1 MELGCRRT
9 EVFFGRRKHE
19 YRETIGSCVDNCR
32 HCPHCVGRLQVSK
45 QDAGSID
52 VDTVQE
58 AANRPAKALESGD
71 ASKINAQL
79 AKHYKVLQ
87 AKPSKLITDAS
98 VRKVSTNS
106 AIIAYTLVGKRLSQ
120 KVDFKLTV
128 DQAGNA
134 HYFANF
140 NPFVTIS
147 SPSVKLNGTE
157 VPYIAPSELGTAF
170 PEQYVLPGEYRVKY
184 QDDIF
189 AIDTTAKFGVGSLK
203 R

>member
-1 MELGCRRT
+1 M
-9 EVFFGRRKHE
+9 
-19 YRETIGSCVDNCR
+19 
-32 HCPHCVGRLQVSK
+32 
-45 QDAGSID
+45 
-52 VDTVQE
+52 
-58 AANRPAKALESGD
+58 ESGD

-98 VRKVSTNS
+98 VRSTNS

-134 HYFANF
+134 HYSANF

-147 SPSVKLNGTE
+147 SPSVELNGTE
-157 VPYIAPSELGTAF
+157 VPYVAPSELGTAF

-189 AIDTTAKFGVGSLK
+189 AIDTTAKLGVGSLK